1 MVSTFLSFGALFLS
15 ALFFLMASGVLST
28 LLSLRMTLSG
38 FSTPSIGFTL
48 ACYYSGLVIGYFLCH
63 RLIQRVGH
71 IRSFAVFAAVTTII
85 SLLHGLYISAV
96 FWAILRLLCGIA
108 NFGLFMVIESWLNEC
123 AQRQIRGRIFAI
135 YMILTYVGIGIGQ
148 QILNMGGKGGQDL
161 FLIAAILF
169 CVSLIPV
176 SATQSVHPELSQPP
190 RFTFRALFKIVPLG
204 MAGCFTAGLVNS
216 AFYSMGP
223 VFGTKIGLSVFQL
236 SWFMTTTVIG
246 GFAVQWIIGIVS
258 DRFDRT
264 MILMVVAGFFT
275 LFSFVVILTH
285 GISYH
290 LLLVEMA
297 ILGGF
302 LFAFYPV
309 AVARANDVFEGKD
322 AVGVSSALL
331 LCYSIGAIS
340 GPIFSSIIMMLLNSP
355 YGLFSYWSLVG
366 GAFAVFAVLLKHKE
380 KIAIIR
386 PVDQVNF
393 VPMKNTSFVA
403 MTLDPRTDADEDQ

>member
-1 MVSTFLSFGALFLS
+1 
-15 ALFFLMASGVLST
+15 
-28 LLSLRMTLSG
+28 
-38 FSTPSIGFTL
+38 
-48 ACYYSGLVIGYFLCH
+48 
-63 RLIQRVGH
+63 
-71 IRSFAVFAAVTTII
+71 
-85 SLLHGLYISAV
+85 
-96 FWAILRLLCGIA
+96 
-108 NFGLFMVIESWLNEC
+108 
-123 AQRQIRGRIFAI
+123 
-135 YMILTYVGIGIGQ
+135 
-148 QILNMGGKGGQDL
+148 
-161 FLIAAILF
+161 
-169 CVSLIPV
+169 
-176 SATQSVHPELSQPP
+176 
-190 RFTFRALFKIVPLG
+190 
-204 MAGCFTAGLVNS
+204 
-216 AFYSMGP
+216 
-223 VFGTKIGLSVFQL
+223 
-236 SWFMTTTVIG
+236 
-246 GFAVQWIIGIVS
+246 
-258 DRFDRT
+258 

-275 LFSFVVILTH
+275 LFSFVVIVTH

-297 ILGGF
+297 IFGGF

-393 VPMKNTSFVA
+393 VPMKKTSFVA